1 MPDISLIASTVVFA
15 LKQMFPCLPT
25 CSLYHLFVQIEWIS
39 ANNGPHWAHT
49 ICAQTTF
56 LSGETRL
63 PWSPRCCCQWLHQKG
78 NISKLNNLKHFTHMV
93 CVQAGYNRRTAEAL
107 LQKEAPKYGRFP
119 LVKKMPQ
126 GPPKSLSA
134 GNSPLDG
141 GCKPLGAC
149 LTPTKVPPPL
159 PATPPVAAV
168 VTSGPSPPIY
178 TSPLYRPDIDLSL
191 PPPDLTGGRGN
202 QSSSQVQVFCDQPRS
217 STSVNVILQP
227 NTDSGSYVTYSSA
240 STDHHRGLHSQ
251 LKITISPQGI
261 HR

>member
-1 MPDISLIASTVVFA
+1 M
-15 LKQMFPCLPT
+15 
-25 CSLYHLFVQIEWIS
+25 
-39 ANNGPHWAHT
+39 
-49 ICAQTTF
+49 
-56 LSGETRL
+56 
-63 PWSPRCCCQWLHQKG
+63 
-78 NISKLNNLKHFTHMV
+78 
-93 CVQAGYNRRTAEAL
+93 QAGYNRRAAEAL

-126 GPPKSLSA
+126 GPPKCLSA

-141 GCKPLGAC
+141 GSKPLVAC

-159 PATPPVAAV
+159 PSTPPVAAAV
-168 VTSGPSPPIY
+168 SSGPSPPIY

-191 PPPDLTGGRGN
+191 PPPDLTGGRGT
-202 QSSSQVQVFCDQPRS
+202 QASSQVQVFCDQPRS

-227 NTDSGSYVTYSSA
+227 NTDTVPYVTYSSA

-261 HR
+261 NRFFLISDVVKIQIDHSSHLYLLPPFDFLDKQQEEQCRPSNGPVYFLPGITVWCLSPIPAA